1 MWRRET
7 TWSGL
12 GTDVSTA
19 TNVQEVIQLSGLDYT
34 VEKQPVFL
42 ESGVQIPGRCATVK
56 KETGKPIGIVSKGYE
71 IYQNADAFD
80 FISNI
85 PDIEFVRAGET
96 GGGLV
101 YIIGQLPKMTV
112 LQDTF
117 VPYVI
122 FQTSHNGL
130 YNLKATIC
138 PLRIVCQN
146 QFAYSFHKMQN
157 TIKIRHS
164 RQVVAKMEQALELIR
179 DTAIY
184 MSGFTNTAEELAM
197 LKLGNAN
204 SIYEIC
210 DMFFDSAR
218 AITERQKKILE
229 AKKET
234 FLMCYNADDNADY
247 VGTAWGVV
255 NAFSDYTTHGTSI
268 KKPTQKTLENKFVS
282 VTFDTS
288 IQYLLDCVRAKC

>member
-1 MWRRET
+1 MWRRQA

-12 GTDVSTA
+12 GTDVSGT
-19 TNVQEVIQLSGLDYT
+19 TDVQEVIRLSGLDYT

-42 ESGVQIPGRCATVK
+42 QNGVQIPGRCATVK
-56 KETGKPIGIVSKGYE
+56 KESGQPIGIVSKGYE

-85 PDIEFVRAGET
+85 PDIEFESAGET

-101 YIIGQLPKMTV
+101 YIIGKLPGVTV
-112 LQDTF
+112 LEDSFT
-117 VPYVI
+117 PYVI

-130 YNLKATIC
+130 FNLKATIC

-146 QFAYSFHKMQN
+146 QFAYSFRQMRN

-164 RQVVAKMEQALELIR
+164 RQLVAKMDQALELIR
-179 DTAIY
+179 STAVY
-184 MSGFTNTAEELAM
+184 MEGFTNTAEELAM
-197 LKLGNAN
+197 LKLGNSN
-204 SIYEIC
+204 SVYQIC
-210 DMFFDSAR
+210 DAFFDSTK
-218 AITERQKKILE
+218 AITERQQKIL
-229 AKKET
+229 ADKKAL
-234 FLMCYNADDNADY
+234 FISCYEADDNANFK
-247 VGTAWGVV
+247 GTAWGVV
-255 NAFSDYTTHGTSI
+255 NAFSDYTTHSSSI

-288 IQYLLDCVRAKC
+288 IEYLLECIRSRC